1 MTNTCYS
8 RNLWTT
14 NRPFLIQQQPRQT
27 TDALPHVS
35 SHSHFQLLNS
45 WMELHGDFFSQAM
58 DTEDTGV
65 AVTSSVDLVYTW
77 VTGWS
82 AKSVSFTADGVV
94 PLVW

>member
-1 MTNTCYS
+1 
-8 RNLWTT
+8 
-14 NRPFLIQQQPRQT
+14 
-27 TDALPHVS
+27 
-35 SHSHFQLLNS
+35 
-45 WMELHGDFFSQAM
+45 MELHGDFFSQAM
-58 DTEDTGV
+58 DTEEPGV